1 MPAIVPRNARHGDPT
16 ALRRLADPGAIRPP
30 VPDVAHGMS
39 NLIVRRA
46 AVELRRLRFLGPV
59 LLAAAALI
67 VAACNNGSGGT
78 GY

>member
-1 MPAIVPRNARHGDPT
+1 MLAQPSVATIQLDIAGAGSRTGD
-16 ALRRLADPGAIRPP
+16 IRPP